1 MTRTLCSSCG
11 LCSNRA
17 WPSAESVQSCVFR
30 NGWLG
35 EQERKLFGRE
45 RSLDDPVEM
54 RFGITSERFTAQL
67 KRPID
72 GAQWS
77 GIVTRIAA
85 RAFEEKLIDGVV
97 TLRRSPENHFFSEP
111 LLAETREE
119 IDSSKGNKP
128 VLSPVLASLGDAH
141 RKKLKRV
148 LVIGAACHLHVL
160 RDFVERFDYLKEM
173 EIVTVGI
180 PCVDNLDRTQFSRV
194 LARISASPLTAEH
207 MEFMQ
212 DFRIHIR
219 HRGGRIE
226 KVPFFSLPDE
236 LADPGIFP
244 PACMTCFD
252 YLNSLADITVGYL
265 AGKLLS
271 DQKRQWVLVRTET
284 GAKLLSLIERE
295 LDRYPE
301 FGNWECERY
310 IRSTAGQVIET
321 MKGRRKPYRPERNI
335 PLWLGHALAGVL
347 SMVGPKGIGF
357 AHYSTDYHLIRHYY
371 YVKYRYPELLETLV
385 PRHVPLILGEY
396 GLPL

>member
-1 MTRTLCSSCG
+1 MERHRYQ
-11 LCSNRA
+11 NR
-17 WPSAESVQSCVFR
+17 
-30 NGWLG
+30 
-35 EQERKLFGRE
+35 
-45 RSLDDPVEM
+45 
-54 RFGITSERFTAQL
+54 
-67 KRPID
+67 
-72 GAQWS
+72 
-77 GIVTRIAA
+77 AA

-97 TLRRSPENHFFSEP
+97 TLRRSSENHFFSEP

-119 IDSSKGNKP
+119 IGSSKGNKP
-128 VLSPVLASLGDAH
+128 VLSPVLASLGDAR

-244 PACMTCFD
+244 PACMACFD

-265 AGKLLS
+265 AGKLLP

-295 LDRYPE
+295 LDRFPE
-301 FGNWECERY
+301 FGNWECARY

-321 MKGRRKPYRPERNI
+321 MKGRQEPYRPERNI

-347 SMVGPKGIGF
+347 SAVGLKGIGF

-371 YVKYRYPELLETLV
+371 YVKYRHPELLETIV
-385 PRHVPLILGEY
+385 PRHVPLILSEY